1 MEGKYFSLLRYDK
14 AVSRALIY
22 KVALLKLLISR
33 FLVFQQ
39 AWMVHAWMV
48 HVSRLLTG
56 TFIQD

>member
-1 MEGKYFSLLRYDK
+1 MEGKYFSLSRYDK

-39 AWMVHAWMV
+39 AWMVH
-48 HVSRLLTG
+48 VSRLLTG